1 MVECWGGLPG
11 MRKDMTGAAAQP
23 AVVTQAKCAR
33 AQASADSTHWTA
45 SVPDPKDCQPSSV
58 SLEPA
63 AALAHLENAGHAAAA
78 AAQSKSVDNQAD
90 SSSHEDSSTTSG
102 SDDEEGGDAS
112 RLRPEREAV
121 DPEALKAARKAHKAD
136 VKETNRERRKQK
148 MKKHVKK
155 RAVNKHKHK

>member
-1 MVECWGGLPG
+1 
-11 MRKDMTGAAAQP
+11 MTGAAAQP
-23 AVVTQAKCAR
+23 AVVTQARRAR
-33 AQASADSTHWTA
+33 AQSSADSPHATA
-45 SVPDPKDCQPSSV
+45 SIPDPEGCHPPSMSV
-58 SLEPA
+58 EPA
-63 AALAHLENAGHAAAA
+63 AALAHLEHAGHPAASP
-78 AAQSKSVDNQAD
+78 AQSRGVGIEAD
-90 SSSHEDSSTTSG
+90 SSSQEDSSTTSG
-102 SDDEEGGDAS
+102 SDDDEGAEAS

>member
-1 MVECWGGLPG
+1 MIECWGVLPG

-23 AVVTQAKCAR
+23 AVVTQAQRAR
-33 AQASADSTHWTA
+33 AQSSAGSTHSTA
-45 SVPDPKDCQPSSV
+45 NVPDPQECPSSSV

-63 AALAHLENAGHAAAA
+63 AAGAHLEHAGHPGASAT
-78 AAQSKSVDNQAD
+78 QSKGVDIAAD
-90 SSSHEDSSTTSG
+90 SSSEDNSSTTSG
-102 SDDEEGGDAS
+102 SDDDEGDDTS
-112 RLRPEREAV
+112 RLRPAREAV